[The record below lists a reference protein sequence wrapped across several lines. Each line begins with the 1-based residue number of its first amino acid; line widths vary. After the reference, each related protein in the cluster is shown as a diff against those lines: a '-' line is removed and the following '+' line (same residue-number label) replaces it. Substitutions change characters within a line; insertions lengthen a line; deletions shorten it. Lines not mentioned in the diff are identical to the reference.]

1 MDFTNIRQLIYRERK
16 NLDEFDILNDDKSK
30 ITPFLYDRLIH
41 IDYLHPKHKYTNE
54 EILRIL
60 NDVFF
65 YHTLFFKDDNP
76 LAHYADYQQISNPDN
91 SSDTLSKNRQW
102 VEMAIAYVILN
113 RFNGV
118 EWFREKKSHARFFD
132 FIKEEIEKHR
142 RAYMYSMLTAGEGAA
157 IEDKIINTITSDC
170 EGRRFIMIINEDFPL
185 RDIQEIIDSRESLQN
200 CLLAGGELRGVVD
213 MLCMDNEQKMQLI
226 DRLLEPEKEHYG
238 VFDSTIRA
246 AYRSLY
252 ELKSELT
259 GEPLPEQLPFEKAS
273 ICTPPMM
280 ATPPSFLDYQKE
292 NKADDR
298 DARIAELE
306 KEVGALKEELS
317 KFQYATDD
325 DVAEIFN
332 DDEQGEPQGSKL
344 PQAEKQNTESD
355 SQPQELTDALKK
367 IEEQAQ
373 TIQEQ
378 KAVIERLNTLNEVID
393 KQLKRYQDE
402 EASTED
408 LDEKKKLEID
418 ERIIFVSA
426 LLGVSLKPE
435 VVNQTQLAK
444 LIEKLTGDTWQS
456 IRPRISSINSE
467 AQQVIDKTIKQFSEG
482 TQSAA
487 KNVYELINKA
497 VKGATREN
505 KGYQC
510 KQAMENINQTYQ
522 LSIKM

>member
-1 MDFTNIRQLIYRERK
+1 MDYTKIRQLIYRERK
-16 NLDEFDILNDDKSK
+16 NLDEFDILNDDQSK

-91 SSDTLSKNRQW
+91 RSDTLSKNRQW

-142 RAYMYSMLTAGEGAA
+142 RAYMYSMLTAGEEAA

-200 CLLAGGELRGVVD
+200 CLLAGGELREVVD
-213 MLCMDNEQKMQLI
+213 MLYMDNEQKMQLI

-280 ATPPSFLDYQKE
+280 ATPPSIQVYQKE
-292 NKADDR
+292 KKADER

-306 KEVGALKEELS
+306 KEIGALKEELS
-317 KFQYATDD
+317 KFQYVTVD
-325 DVAEIFN
+325 DVAQILN
-332 DDEQGEPQGSKL
+332 DDEQGEPQESKQ
-344 PQAEKQNTESD
+344 PQAERLNTESD

-367 IEEQAQ
+367 IEEQEE
-373 TIQEQ
+373 TI
-378 KAVIERLNTLNEVID
+378 KD
-393 KQLKRYQDE
+393 LKETIIRYQMRGWPPAKRKGIALGLTPLQADIFGDYLAE
-402 EASTED
+402 KLGIVFDNKKKELSLILNCLFGQGLSSLANKMHLTTGAVDDRLYVASIFGPFSPSTAKAISSDWTED
-408 LDEKKKLEID
+408 ILAPWEEEEEKDDED
-418 ERIIFVSA
+418 EDES
-426 LLGVSLKPE
+426 
-435 VVNQTQLAK
+435 
-444 LIEKLTGDTWQS
+444 D
-456 IRPRISSINSE
+456 
-467 AQQVIDKTIKQFSEG
+467 
-482 TQSAA
+482 
-487 KNVYELINKA
+487 
-497 VKGATREN
+497 
-505 KGYQC
+505 
-510 KQAMENINQTYQ
+510 
-522 LSIKM
+522 

>member
-1 MDFTNIRQLIYRERK
+1 MDYTKIRQLIYRERK

-65 YHTLFFKDDNP
+65 YHTLFFMDDNP

-91 SSDTLSKNRQW
+91 SSGIFSKNRQW

-142 RAYMYSMLTAGEGAA
+142 RAYMYSMLTAGEEAT

-170 EGRRFIMIINEDFPL
+170 EGRHFVMIINEDFPL

-213 MLCMDNEQKMQLI
+213 MLCMDNKQKMQLI
-226 DRLLEPEKEHYG
+226 DRLLEPEKEHYR

-280 ATPPSFLDYQKE
+280 ATPPSFQDYQKE

-298 DARIAELE
+298 DARIAELK
-306 KEVGALKEELS
+306 KEVGTLKEELS
-317 KFQYATDD
+317 KFQYYSVSDNQNQQLIEAHNTIEELSLAVESYKDQCKGLSAPEAAILLTAICFELNQIPANGREGLAPIIEFCWGKSASTA
-325 DVAEIFN
+325 AEALRRKVTKESADKLANRFEGLTPKLSRIIR
-332 DDEQGEPQGSKL
+332 EL
-344 PQAEKQNTESD
+344 PQK
-355 SQPQELTDALKK
+355 L
-367 IEEQAQ
+367 EEM
-373 TIQEQ
+373 
-378 KAVIERLNTLNEVID
+378 KIERLNQIN
-393 KQLKRYQDE
+393 
-402 EASTED
+402 
-408 LDEKKKLEID
+408 
-418 ERIIFVSA
+418 
-426 LLGVSLKPE
+426 PN
-435 VVNQTQLAK
+435 VN
-444 LIEKLTGDTWQS
+444 
-456 IRPRISSINSE
+456 
-467 AQQVIDKTIKQFSEG
+467 
-482 TQSAA
+482 
-487 KNVYELINKA
+487 
-497 VKGATREN
+497 
-505 KGYQC
+505 
-510 KQAMENINQTYQ
+510 
-522 LSIKM
+522 